1 MKFGWLLFFL
11 QVSVSEEYLS
21 KNDETKVARSKRA
34 ENMITQRI
42 WHNTPSKAAG
52 KVRNQRTGFKKTDLG
67 AAKENLLMAVRPTT
81 GESKGKDAK
90 MTQPAKLVEVEVAGK
105 EVKDK
110 KVSTVGIF
118 LKLMTRGLLKGIVLP
133 AIVRLGLF
141 N

>member
-67 AAKENLLMAVRPTT
+67 APKENLLTAT

-105 EVKDK
+105 KVKDK